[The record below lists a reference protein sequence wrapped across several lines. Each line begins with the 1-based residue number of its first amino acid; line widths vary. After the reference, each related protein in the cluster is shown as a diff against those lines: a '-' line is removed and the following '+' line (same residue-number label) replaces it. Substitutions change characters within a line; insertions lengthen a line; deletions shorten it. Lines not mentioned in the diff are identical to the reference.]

1 MKIISSEFFIFKS
14 MKSEELEKLKYPIDQ
29 FNCPKIISQKEID
42 SWIHVLEAFPTK
54 LSDLVSSLSNEQLDT
69 CYRPEGWTVRQV
81 IHHLADSHHHS
92 YIRFKW
98 ALTENKPVIK
108 YYYEHLW
115 AELPDAK
122 QAPIQL
128 SLDHLKA
135 VHAKLV
141 YLLKSLS
148 NDDLNKSFIHPE
160 HNEEVVLKKN
170 IGIYAWHSDHHFA
183 HIENLLLR
191 KGWK

>member
-1 MKIISSEFFIFKS
+1 
-14 MKSEELEKLKYPIDQ
+14 MKSAELEKLKYPIGK
-29 FNCPKIISQKEID
+29 FICPENISSSILAD
-42 SWIHVLEAFPTK
+42 WISILEHFPNRLENLVNK
-54 LSDLVSSLSNEQLDT
+54 LSESQLDT
-69 CYRPEGWTVRQV
+69 IYRPEGWTIRQV

-98 ALTENKPVIK
+98 ALTEDKPVIK

-122 QAPIQL
+122 QAPIKL

-160 HNEEVVLKKN
+160 YNKEVILKKN
-170 IGIYAWHSDHHFA
+170 IGIYAWHSNHHYA
-183 HIENLLLR
+183 HIENLMR
-191 KGWK
+191 RNDWS